1 MLQLMVSL
9 VTFWHKLP
17 INSFEAL
24 SFKMLSD
31 EVKKEANS
39 LFLNNLI
46 PCNKFLQNLKKDY
59 ENNLNFHL
67 QKFDRSKC
75 PRRRDFNSLYITIKN
90 ILDGKMAK
98 KCVVTLKEE

>member
-1 MLQLMVSL
+1 MAY
-9 VTFWHKLP
+9 
-17 INSFEAL
+17 FEAL
-24 SFKMLSD
+24 SFEMLSD

>member
-67 QKFDRSKC
+67 QKLDRSKC
-75 PRRRDFNSLYITIKN
+75 PRRRDFNSLYITVKN

-98 KCVVTLKEE
+98 KCVATLKEE

>member
-1 MLQLMVSL
+1 MVSL

-67 QKFDRSKC
+67 QKLDRSKC
-75 PRRRDFNSLYITIKN
+75 PRRRDFNSLYITVKN

>member
-24 SFKMLSD
+24 SFKMVSD

>member
-1 MLQLMVSL
+1 MVSL
-9 VTFWHKLP
+9 ATFWHKLP

-24 SFKMLSD
+24 SFKMLSE
-31 EVKKEANS
+31 EVRKEANS

-46 PCNKFLQNLKKDY
+46 PSQACNKFLQNLKKDY

-75 PRRRDFNSLYITIKN
+75 PRRRDFNSLYITVKN

>member
-1 MLQLMVSL
+1 MVPL
-9 VTFWHKLP
+9 ATFWHKLP
-17 INSFEAL
+17 INYFEAL

-31 EVKKEANS
+31 EVRKEANS

-46 PCNKFLQNLKKDY
+46 PSQACNEFLQNLKKDY
-59 ENNLNFHL
+59 QDNLNFHL
-67 QKFDRSKC
+67 QKLDRSKC
-75 PRRRDFNSLYITIKN
+75 PRRRDFNSLYITVKN

>member
-1 MLQLMVSL
+1 MVSL